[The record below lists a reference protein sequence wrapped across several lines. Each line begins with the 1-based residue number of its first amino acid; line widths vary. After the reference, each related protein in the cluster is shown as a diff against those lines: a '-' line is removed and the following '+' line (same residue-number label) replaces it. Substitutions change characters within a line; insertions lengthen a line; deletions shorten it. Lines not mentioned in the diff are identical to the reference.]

1 MSKSSEKLLESVVS
15 EILSHLNELDI
26 VNDESERKEN
36 QIITIVIYI

>member
-1 MSKSSEKLLESVVS
+1 MSKSFEKLLESVVS

-36 QIITIVIYI
+36 QIIIIVIYI